1 MKSNDS
7 SPEVLIIGA
16 GMIVNDLLL
25 PSVYHLQRTGVVGE
39 ISVCD
44 ARWQTVEGLLK
55 NEEFRTAFPGQTF
68 TPYPS
73 APSATPDFA
82 LYKKVL
88 SKMKPYQIVI
98 IALPDNLHYQVLMDV
113 LDYSQ
118 HILCVKPLVLNYAH
132 GIEVEKK
139 AHEKGAFIGV
149 EYHKRFDRRSLIA
162 RKHYRG
168 GELGEFIFGEGK
180 LIEPYYYRHSNFQNW
195 FVAEATDPFVYV
207 GCHYL
212 DLVSF
217 ITGLKPVEIS
227 VSGIKRKF
235 PNGKVGYMWSDGRV
249 RFENDALLSISNGL
263 GYPDQA
269 GGSNDQGLVMFFEGD
284 DKSGSL
290 FHDDQFRGVEYSFV
304 KGQAKTFQYINPDF
318 FRLVPWEGD
327 GLKPVGY
334 GFDSVAAIVSQAAS
348 IENEVAKTSSGSPI
362 ELRRKIIKEVS
373 ERDLIATPSNSSYNE
388 LVHEAARLSILN
400 NGDFAVIEY
409 GEKPSVHLRK

>member
-1 MKSNDS
+1 MSSKKSID
-7 SPEVLIIGA
+7 VLVIGG

-25 PSVYHLQRTGVVGE
+25 PSIYHLQRTGIVGN
-39 ISVCD
+39 ISLCD
-44 ARWQTVEGLLK
+44 ARWESVNALLRS
-55 NEEFRTAFPGQTF
+55 EEFASAFPGQTF

-73 APSATPDFA
+73 APSATPDFS

-88 SKMKPYQIVI
+88 AQMPPHQLVV
-98 IALPDNLHYQVLMDV
+98 IALPDHLHHRVLIDA
-113 LDYSQ
+113 LSCSQ
-118 HILCVKPLVLNYAH
+118 HVLCVKPLVLNYAH
-132 GIEVEKK
+132 GIEVEKL
-139 AHEKGAFIGV
+139 AFEKGCFVGI
-149 EYHKRFDRRSLIA
+149 EYHKRFDRRALVA
-162 RKHYRG
+162 RKHYRQ

-195 FVAEATDPFVYV
+195 FTAEATDPFVYV

-217 ITGLKPVEIS
+217 ITGLRPSEIS
-227 VSGIKRKF
+227 VAGIKRKF
-235 PNGKVGYMWSDGRV
+235 PNGKIGYMWSDGRV

-290 FHDDQFRGVEYSFV
+290 FHDDQFRGVEYAFV
-304 KGQAKTFQYINPDF
+304 KGQSKTFQYINPDF
-318 FRLVPWEGD
+318 FRLIPWEGD

-334 GFDSVAAIVSQAAS
+334 GFDSVAAIVSQALK
-348 IENEVAKTSSGSPI
+348 IEDIVSQNPSANALKTRQDAISA
-362 ELRRKIIKEVS
+362 VS
-373 ERDLIATPSNSSYNE
+373 EKGLIATPSNSSYNE

-400 NGDFAVIEY
+400 NGDTASITY
-409 GEKPSVHLRK
+409 GETPSVRLR